1 MIEALNSVI
10 GFFERGGLFM
20 WPLLICSIV
29 ALTTIILRGFAL
41 REKQVMPL
49 VIESEIER
57 LMPGGSPDR
66 LMRIVENDQSSLGR
80 IVRIALQH
88 LRSPRSEN
96 VEAVQTR
103 ARHEMVLLEKG
114 LIVLEVIVG
123 IAPLLGLI
131 GAVSGLVHVFSHLGL
146 SSGASDTRQIA
157 LGIAEALNATV
168 FGLSIA
174 VPTLVA
180 FSYFS
185 KKVEVMSVEIET
197 LVVEL
202 IGKCYFGRGPR
213 GSVALGANDCPNAS
227 IDLLSELDMNFAVRK
242 RRAPSIIIVS
252 LVDILIILLI
262 FFVVSTTFKKDQP
275 EVQINLPESKTAT
288 KAPAELEHAIVAVDE
303 ADAIKLDGRPVD
315 VDELEGA
322 VRNLSQTQKASLA
335 LQADRKASFGTII
348 KVMDALKLAGVRN
361 LPAFTRER

>member
-1 MIEALNSVI
+1 
-10 GFFERGGLFM
+10 
-20 WPLLICSIV
+20 
-29 ALTTIILRGFAL
+29 
-41 REKQVMPL
+41 MPL

-57 LMPGGSPDR
+57 LMPGGSAER

-103 ARHEMVLLEKG
+103 ARHEMVILEKG

-185 KKVEVMSVEIET
+185 KKVEVMSVEMET

-202 IGKCYFGRGPR
+202 IGKCYFGRGPEEASP
-213 GSVALGANDCPNAS
+213 SVRMTARTQ
-227 IDLLSELDMNFAVRK
+227 ELT
-242 RRAPSIIIVS
+242 S
-252 LVDILIILLI
+252 
-262 FFVVSTTFKKDQP
+262 
-275 EVQINLPESKTAT
+275 
-288 KAPAELEHAIVAVDE
+288 
-303 ADAIKLDGRPVD
+303 
-315 VDELEGA
+315 
-322 VRNLSQTQKASLA
+322 
-335 LQADRKASFGTII
+335 
-348 KVMDALKLAGVRN
+348 
-361 LPAFTRER
+361 

>member
-1 MIEALNSVI
+1 
-10 GFFERGGLFM
+10 M

-41 REKQVMPL
+41 REKNVMPL

-57 LMPGGSPDR
+57 LLPGGSADR
-66 LMRIVENDQSSLGR
+66 LMRIVENDQSSLAR
-80 IVRIALQH
+80 IVRVALQH

-103 ARHEMVLLEKG
+103 ARHEMVILEKG

-185 KKVEVMSVEIET
+185 KRS
-197 LVVEL
+197 
-202 IGKCYFGRGPR
+202 R
-213 GSVALGANDCPNAS
+213 
-227 IDLLSELDMNFAVRK
+227 
-242 RRAPSIIIVS
+242 
-252 LVDILIILLI
+252 
-262 FFVVSTTFKKDQP
+262 
-275 EVQINLPESKTAT
+275 
-288 KAPAELEHAIVAVDE
+288 
-303 ADAIKLDGRPVD
+303 
-315 VDELEGA
+315 
-322 VRNLSQTQKASLA
+322 
-335 LQADRKASFGTII
+335 
-348 KVMDALKLAGVRN
+348 
-361 LPAFTRER
+361 